1 MLGEFRWNQVH
12 TKLLKTI
19 ILSSLIRLGCFGYTE
34 PILRQDPGE
43 VGKKMSLEMLPISIK
58 NSREQT
64 EGQSRPRS
72 DSTRLRHLGK
82 YYTGRLVTKG
92 FRESK
97 IQEVDNRA
105 EGKVR

>member
-12 TKLLKTI
+12 TKLLKMI
-19 ILSSLIRLGCFGYTE
+19 ILSDLIRLGYGGYTG
-34 PILRQDPGE
+34 PIVRQDTGE
-43 VGKKMSLEMLPISIK
+43 VGKKDE
-58 NSREQT
+58 SRDVTNIHQELQRT
-64 EGQSRPRS
+64 DKGQSKPKS

-82 YYTGRLVTKG
+82 YYTGRLAAKG